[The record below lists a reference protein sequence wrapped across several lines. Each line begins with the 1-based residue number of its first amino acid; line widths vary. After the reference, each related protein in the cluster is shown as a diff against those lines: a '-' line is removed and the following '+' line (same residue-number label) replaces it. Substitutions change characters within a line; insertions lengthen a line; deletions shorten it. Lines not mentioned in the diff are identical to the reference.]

1 MNQFLVKPRE
11 KFTNNFPNL
20 NYADPRCLGKINK
33 KVKQAN
39 TDCVKEFHDE
49 INKNIKI
56 KNSKELVQSR
66 C

>member
-11 KFTNNFPNL
+11 KFNNNFPNL

-39 TDCVKEFHDE
+39 ADCVKEFHDE
-49 INKNIKI
+49 LNKNIKI
-56 KNSKELVQSR
+56 KKSKELVQSR